1 MSEMIQDKSAV
12 ATTILQQLGGR
23 EFLIMTGSKN
33 LVCDESSLRMRLIRN
48 RSGANILKIT
58 LCGDDLYDMVFTYH
72 RAPGYQLK
80 DGKVLERKEVFKE
93 IKRYE
98 GVYCDMLHSLFTEV
112 TGLETHL
119 PKVTE
124 KKV

>member
-1 MSEMIQDKSAV
+1 
-12 ATTILQQLGGR
+12 
-23 EFLIMTGSKN
+23 MTGSKN
-33 LVCDESSLRMRLIRN
+33 LVYDENSLRMRLTRN

-112 TGLETHL
+112 TGLETHW
-119 PKVTE
+119 PKVAE

>member
-1 MSEMIQDKSAV
+1 MSEMMQDKSA
-12 ATTILQQLGGR
+12 AAKTILQQLGGL

-33 LVCDESSLRMRLIRN
+33 LVYDENSLRMRLVRN
-48 RSGANILKIT
+48 HSGANILKIT
-58 LCGDDLYDMVFTYH
+58 LRWNDLYDMVFTYH
-72 RAPGYQLK
+72 RAPGYRVK
-80 DGKVLERKEVFKE
+80 DGKVFERPEVCRE

-98 GVYCDMLHSLFTEV
+98 GVYCDMLRSLFTEV

-124 KKV
+124 KKM

>member
-1 MSEMIQDKSAV
+1 MSEITQDKGTV
-12 ATTILQQLGGR
+12 ARTILQQLGGR
-23 EFLIMTGSKN
+23 EFLMMTGSKN
-33 LVCDESSLRMRLIRN
+33 LVYDENSLRMRLVRN
-48 RSGANILKIT
+48 HSGANLLKIT
-58 LCGDDLYDMVFTYH
+58 LRWDDLYDMVFTYH
-72 RAPGYQLK
+72 RAPSYRVK
-80 DGKVLERKEVFKE
+80 DGKVFERKEVFKE

-98 GVYCDMLHSLFTEV
+98 GVYCDMLRPLFSEV